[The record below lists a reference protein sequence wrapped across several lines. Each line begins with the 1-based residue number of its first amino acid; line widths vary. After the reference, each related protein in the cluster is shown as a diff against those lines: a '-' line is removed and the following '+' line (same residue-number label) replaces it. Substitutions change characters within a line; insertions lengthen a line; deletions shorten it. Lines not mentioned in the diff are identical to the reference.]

1 MHLRI
6 WLSLPSVIRQSGIF
20 SPPFSRLS
28 CFRITNLVILK
39 QDKRLK
45 GGENISDWRTPNFL
59 KALFGCRRKT
69 LKSCSYLFHFLQVL
83 DEIQDNGIKIYTFP
97 DCDSE
102 DDEEFVQINQ
112 ELKVWFAHFSWPVP
126 ESSEHW
132 VTNCWASTMIR
143 TTTTT
148 T

>member
-1 MHLRI
+1 MKGYLVLLGEI
-6 WLSLPSVIRQSGIF
+6 SLFLFVCICEYGCPCLLLFASPVYF

-45 GGENISDWRTPNFL
+45 GGGNISDWRTPNFL
-59 KALFGCRRKT
+59 KALFGCRTKT
-69 LKSCSYLFHFLQVL
+69 LKCCSYLFHFLQVL

-112 ELKVWFAHFSWPVP
+112 ELKVWFTHF
-126 ESSEHW
+126 
-132 VTNCWASTMIR
+132 C
-143 TTTTT
+143 
-148 T
+148 